1 MGVKVKATGESK
13 LNDSPNGQHHFT
25 SKKLSGIK
33 ISYPEKYNT
42 WIPQYYVI
50 IFSRTHTLLKKSS
63 NE

>member
-42 WIPQYYVI
+42 WIPLNTMSL
-50 IFSRTHTLLKKSS
+50 FFPELTRC
-63 NE
+63 